1 MVTQADGSLVPFSD
15 GGKLGDSSVLGV
27 GSRLATGPSAELV
40 QTAFAR
46 ELADQLPLF
55 RGMSLADLAHT
66 ITLIETGVIPHAA
79 GASLLEALLA
89 LHEHPPDFVPIP
101 ENGDLYTNRE
111 AWLATHTSAV
121 GWLGAGRAR
130 RESTTT
136 GFRITLR
143 SCLLAFAGALVKTGA
158 ALVTRAAEFQ
168 SALMA
173 DYTYL
178 QPAQPTTFGH
188 YLLGFVYPLLRD
200 LERIQ
205 ELYARTNLSPAGCGS
220 VNGSRIPQ
228 NRSRQAELLGFDG
241 LVTHARDAMW
251 QPDGPV
257 ETLSVVVMA
266 LVNLDRLA
274 EDLQI
279 FATAEFNLVELAD
292 GHSRASVIMPQ
303 KKNPYA
309 LNYVRGATNELSGIL
324 HAVAASGRTPSG
336 QVDNRVFAYGD
347 VPRALETAT
356 GVATLMAG
364 VLTGLRFN
372 ATQAETRLLSGFAT
386 ATDLAET
393 ITLETG
399 LDFRT
404 AHRIVGRLV
413 REAAQATGSQDVTC
427 SINRP
432 HDKSVGYTHRQD
444 TPSGHTAGTHHQDR
458 TMRDLTLADLDAAA
472 QAILGHSL
480 PLSEQAFAQA
490 LDSATAIEARRDSG
504 CAASEPLITMLSEC
518 RSALDGYATWC
529 QQASER
535 IALAEKMLLLHAAV
549 EAGDHLLPVPARGG
563 ES

>member
-1 MVTQADGSLVPFSD
+1 MVKQPDDTPLPLL
-15 GGKLGDSSVLGV
+15 GGEENRSAAVLGV
-27 GSRLATGPSAELV
+27 GSRLAAGPAAELV

-46 ELADQLPLF
+46 ELADQLALF

-66 ITLIETGVIPHAA
+66 VALIEANVIPQTA
-79 GASLLEALLA
+79 GASLLKALLA
-89 LHEHPPDFVPIP
+89 LHERPPDFSPAP
-101 ENGDLYTNRE
+101 EAGDLYTNRE
-111 AWLATHTSAV
+111 AWLATRTPAV

-136 GFRITLR
+136 GFRVIVR
-143 SCLLAFAGALVKTGA
+143 SHLLAFANALIKTGTALVERANEYRA
-158 ALVTRAAEFQ
+158 ALMT
-168 SALMA
+168 

-205 ELYARTNLSPAGCGS
+205 ALYIHTNRSPAGCGS

-228 NRSRQAELLGFDG
+228 NRARLAELLGFDG
-241 LVTHARDAMW
+241 LIHHARDAMW

-257 ETLSVVVMA
+257 ETLSVVVAA

-279 FATAEFNLVELAD
+279 FATAEFDLVELAD

-309 LNYVRGATNELSGIL
+309 LNYVRGATNELSGTL
-324 HAVAASGRTPSG
+324 TAMAALGRTPSG
-336 QVDNRVFAYGD
+336 QVDNRVLAYGSI
-347 VPRALETAT
+347 PRALETAT

-364 VLTGLRFN
+364 VMGQLRFN
-372 ATQAETRLLSGFAT
+372 ATLARERLIHGFAS

-399 LDFRT
+399 LDFRS

-413 REAAQATGSQDVTC
+413 REAVQT
-427 SINRP
+427 NRAM
-432 HDKSVGYTHRQD
+432 QN
-444 TPSGHTAGTHHQDR
+444 
-458 TMRDLTLADLDAAA
+458 LTTADLDAAA
-472 QAILGHSL
+472 QAMLGRPLHL
-480 PLSEQAFAQA
+480 PEQAFAQA
-490 LDSATAIEARRDSG
+490 LDPAAAVAARKDAG
-504 CAASEPLITMLSEC
+504 GAAPEPLTAMLAEC
-518 RSALDGYATWC
+518 RSTLDTYATWYH
-529 QQASER
+529 QAATSVTV
-535 IALAEKMLLLHAAV
+535 AEEKLLLRAR
-549 EAGDHLLPVPARGG
+549 ELCGDSL
-563 ES
+563 

>member
-1 MVTQADGSLVPFSD
+1 MVTQTDH
-15 GGKLGDSSVLGV
+15 SSGLFAEGHAPDASAVLGV
-27 GSRLATGPSAELV
+27 GSRLASSPAAELV

-46 ELADQLPLF
+46 ELTDQLPLF
-55 RGMSLADLAHT
+55 KGMSLADIAHT
-66 ITLIETGVIPHAA
+66 VVLIEGGIIPRAS
-79 GASLLEALLA
+79 GAALLQA
-89 LHEHPPDFVPIP
+89 LLTLHKYPADFVPVA

-111 AWLATHTSAV
+111 AWLATHTPAV

-136 GFRITLR
+136 GFRLTLR
-143 SCLLAFAGALVKTGA
+143 KLLLTFADALTKTGTALVA
-158 ALVTRAAEFQ
+158 RATEYQ

-200 LERIQ
+200 LARVQ
-205 ELYARTNLSPAGCGS
+205 ELYARLNRSPVGCGS
-220 VNGSRIPQ
+220 VNGSRIAQ
-228 NRSRQAELLGFDG
+228 NRTRQAALLGFDG
-241 LVTHARDAMW
+241 LIPHARDAMW
-251 QPDGPV
+251 QPDSAT
-257 ETLSVVVMA
+257 EILSVVVMA

-279 FATAEFNLVELAD
+279 FATAEFNLIELAD

-309 LNYVRGATNELSGIL
+309 LNYVRGATNELSSML
-324 HAVAASGRTPSG
+324 HAVVASGRTPSG

-347 VPRALETAT
+347 VPRALETAS

-364 VLTGLRFN
+364 VVTGLRFN
-372 ATQAETRLLSGFAT
+372 GSLAEARLRNGFAT

-413 REAAQATGSQDVTC
+413 RNAAQS
-427 SINRP
+427 N
-432 HDKSVGYTHRQD
+432 
-444 TPSGHTAGTHHQDR
+444 R
-458 TMRDLTLADLDAAA
+458 TMQELTLSDLNIAA
-472 QAILGHSL
+472 QEMLGRPL
-480 PLSEQAFAQA
+480 ALSEQAFAQA
-490 LDSATAIEARRDSG
+490 RNPLEAVAARRDIG
-504 CAASEPLITMLSEC
+504 CAAPEPLTAMLTEC
-518 RSALDGYATWC
+518 GSLLDAYTAWC
-529 QQASER
+529 AQRRECN
-535 IALAEKMLLLHAAV
+535 ALAEEQLLNYAQALCGSKAN
-549 EAGDHLLPVPARGG
+549 E
-563 ES
+563 

>member
-1 MVTQADGSLVPFSD
+1 MVTQTNSSQGSCSED
-15 GGKLGDSSVLGV
+15 DRQGSSAVLGV
-27 GSRLATGPSAELV
+27 GSRLASGPATELV

-55 RGMSLADLAHT
+55 QGMSLADIAHT
-66 ITLIETGVIPHAA
+66 VVLIENGIISHTPGIA
-79 GASLLEALLA
+79 LLRALLA
-89 LHEHPPDFVPIP
+89 LHEYPADFVPVA

-111 AWLATHTSAV
+111 AWLAAHTPAV

-136 GFRITLR
+136 GFRLTLR
-143 SCLLAFAGALVKTGA
+143 KLLLILADTLTKTGTALVA
-158 ALVTRAAEFQ
+158 RATEYQ

-200 LERIQ
+200 LARMREF
-205 ELYARTNLSPAGCGS
+205 YARVNLSPAGCGS
-220 VNGSRIPQ
+220 VNGSRIAQ
-228 NRSRQAELLGFDG
+228 NRTRQAALLGFDD
-241 LVTHARDAMW
+241 LIPHARDAMW
-251 QPDGPV
+251 QPDSAS

-279 FATAEFNLVELAD
+279 FATAEFSLIELAD
-292 GHSRASVIMPQ
+292 GHSRASVVMPQ

-309 LNYVRGATNELSGIL
+309 LNYVRGATNELSGML
-324 HAVAASGRTPSG
+324 QAAVAYGRTPSG

-347 VPRALETAT
+347 VPRALETAN

-372 ATQAETRLLSGFAT
+372 TTLAEARLRNSFAT

-413 REAAQATGSQDVTC
+413 RTAAQA
-427 SINRP
+427 N
-432 HDKSVGYTHRQD
+432 
-444 TPSGHTAGTHHQDR
+444 HTMH
-458 TMRDLTLADLDAAA
+458 DLTLADLNAVA
-472 QAILGHSL
+472 QEMLSYSL

-490 LDSATAIEARRDSG
+490 LHPATAVAARQDIG
-504 CAASEPLITMLSEC
+504 CAAPAPLTAMLTEC
-518 RSALDGYATWC
+518 SSMLADYAAWC
-529 QQASER
+529 QQMSER
-535 IALAEKMLLLHAAV
+535 NTVAERKLVLHVQELCEGAV
-549 EAGDHLLPVPARGG
+549 
-563 ES
+563 